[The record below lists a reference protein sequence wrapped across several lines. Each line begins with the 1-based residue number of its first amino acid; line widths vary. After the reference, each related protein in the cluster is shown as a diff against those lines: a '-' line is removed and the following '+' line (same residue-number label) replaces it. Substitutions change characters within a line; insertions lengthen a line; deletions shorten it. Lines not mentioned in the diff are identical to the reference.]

1 MAENNSIQT
10 LLPEL
15 LRLFNNSLESF
26 EKVNQAITSSR
37 DSVTVNIQNNDGTNS
52 RITIPSFGYLKNSVD
67 RLNTNINTLT
77 NFNDANS
84 SIRLP
89 DGTFRKLVLAKL
101 PTEAADLT
109 EINSVSEFNIKPN
122 WFFEEL
128 INPLLYISF
137 NITGQAPI
145 DTERA
150 IIQRYI
156 LDTNSQSKVNFFEN
170 QYDGNSEID
179 YNTFLQQIV
188 EKNIAYVLDEAV
200 VDLPPRD
207 KRFSGKF
214 SVIRIG
220 EESVTETINGVE
232 QTTTQKLY
240 KLNKIFYTDTEADFA
255 DTVQLKIGDSLEVV
269 STPIDTRYTVTQID
283 SSTNSVT
290 VRLQEGSRTISIGAD
305 VLKIG
310 SAINDL
316 LEVDVTVGFNERCVT
331 FVKPIDPDSKIP
343 AVNWSPGSGFYT
355 NNLNTINASGNQQNL
370 ADYYQQNAVDFGRYL
385 LSFAQDKIPTSREG
399 LIPNSPEL
407 SSDDFTV
414 SLINGQV
421 SNSDAIVQL
430 KDLNNQKNTIQSTLT
445 ELDTAISQSR
455 TKIQTTN
462 YSTEVERDAD
472 RNALQGLVTERSSQ
486 AKLYSSVV
494 TEIDA
499 FSKDNS
505 VSSVTP
511 KYRVRGFWAVPKEK
525 SAPSTGVQDI
535 IKFKYRFR
543 YLSADGAANPVDQ
556 FSFTDG
562 SGTSQ
567 GAFSNYVI
575 VDSVLRPRVKN
586 SITGL
591 YEWSPIDDDNADSVN
606 INQLDI
612 PIRKGEQVEI
622 QVKSISEAGW
632 PSNPLESEWS
642 PSIRVEFPADL
653 SSDSALES
661 ILAQNQEDLAKVAL
675 EEDLEAKGI
684 NTHLSSSFTA
694 NETYFAHSTPVIAS
708 GFLSENQ
715 TPIDL
720 FTKLNEMQNQ
730 LDLFAEILNNA
741 VGELNATL
749 VDDTGNTYSLR
760 RNSITKVFAGFY
772 SQEVDGLDDPRG
784 AIVTKTYFINIANSA
799 QTTLQLLARVTGNRT
814 RMVNQ
819 SENPGS
825 YTTTNV
831 TAISS
836 GSTILPAT
844 YPWLDNSAT
853 NQLKA
858 QRATYRSDDVDYNV
872 IRKYDLTPI
881 LLTNPNVTTA
891 TAYGQTVSLPPYQST
906 QNKNQFIYSRFSDVS
921 NDDNFYSY
929 INPSTTEYTINLDSA
944 ENFYNV
950 SGATTIA
957 QPLSEFIWG
966 GGFDANGDP
975 TTRSSYNTTDD
986 VVSVSIAHP
995 FLTNYRAYRNAY
1007 VALTGDSITL
1017 PVNLPTG
1024 GIDCT
1029 TGNGVPTIP
1038 GTPDYNSGVG
1048 TAALLFRQSKFAPI
1062 TSGEEFGNQQAIYLN
1077 ENVKELE
1084 SFISSLAVT
1093 VLFDAP
1099 ISQTL
1104 QPSPSLMV
1112 PNLKNLNDETGNVN
1126 YVGFAR
1132 NVKNSFEGF
1141 DQYLLGKESCG
1152 SYLFISSDDH
1162 ENIQVDGNSLQSTK
1176 NVVFGQQN
1184 SISVPLVFQYR
1195 MTDYFGVTSGS
1206 GLGNIAG
1213 DSTGSTVN
1221 LTYAK
1226 TIGFDLFPDN
1236 SDAVQFDI
1244 EVSAKYRSDR
1254 LSIDNFPKATVTKGL
1269 SDLEKVVA
1277 TLQPSINQV
1286 PLTRGGGR
1294 GGGSGGG
1301 GRKNFSGIVAP
1312 NNL

>member
-52 RITIPSFGYLKNSVD
+52 RLTIPSFGYLKNSVD
-67 RLNTNINTLT
+67 RLNTNINTIT

-89 DGTFRKLVLAKL
+89 DGTFRKLVLAQL

-109 EINSVSEFNIKPN
+109 AINSVNEFNIKPN

-137 NITGQAPI
+137 DITGQAPI

-150 IIQRYI
+150 IVQRYI
-156 LDTNSQSKVNFFEN
+156 LNTNSQSKINYFEN
-170 QYDGNSEID
+170 EYNGSSEIN
-179 YNTFLQQIV
+179 YNKFLQQIV

-207 KRFSGKF
+207 KRFSGNF

-220 EESVTETINGVE
+220 EESVTDTVNGVE

-240 KLNKIFYTDTEADFA
+240 KLNKIFYTDSEADFA
-255 DTVQLKIGDSLEVV
+255 DTVQLKVGDSLEVV
-269 STPIDTRYTVTQID
+269 STPVDTRYTVTQID

-305 VLKIG
+305 VLKVG
-310 SAINDL
+310 SALNDL

-331 FVKPIDPDSKIP
+331 FVKPIDPNSKIP

-355 NNLNTINASGNQQNL
+355 NDLNTIDASGNQQNL
-370 ADYYQQNAVDFGRYL
+370 ADYYQRNAVDFGRYL
-385 LSFAQDKIPTSREG
+385 LSFAQDKMPTSREG
-399 LIPNSPEL
+399 LTPNAPVL

-414 SLINGQV
+414 DLINAQV
-421 SNSDAIVQL
+421 SKSKAIVQL
-430 KDLNNQKNTIQSTLT
+430 VDLSNQKNTVQATLS
-445 ELDTAISQSR
+445 ELDTSIAQSR
-455 TKIQTTN
+455 ERIQTTN

-472 RNALQGLVTERSSQ
+472 KNALQGLVTEKGSA

-494 TEIDA
+494 TEISA
-499 FSKDNS
+499 SAKDNS
-505 VSSVTP
+505 VKSISP
-511 KYRVRGFWAVPKEK
+511 KYRVRGFWAMPEEK
-525 SAPSTGVQDI
+525 SFPATGVQDI
-535 IKFKYRFR
+535 IKFQYRYR
-543 YLSADGAANPVDQ
+543 YLSADGAANPVSQ

-567 GAFSNYVI
+567 GAFSNYIV
-575 VDSVLRPRVKN
+575 VDSVVRPRSKN
-586 SITGL
+586 KVTGL
-591 YEWSPIDDDNADSVN
+591 YEWAPINDDNADSVN

-632 PSNPLESEWS
+632 PSNPLTSEWS
-642 PSIRVEFPADL
+642 DAIRVEFPADL
-653 SSDSALES
+653 SSDNATEAV
-661 ILAQNQEDLAKVAL
+661 LAQNQEDLALVAL
-675 EEDLEAKGI
+675 NENLESIGLP
-684 NTHLSSSFTA
+684 THLSSSFTA

-741 VGELNATL
+741 VGELKTTL
-749 VDDTGNTYSLR
+749 VDDAGNTFNLR
-760 RNSITKVFAGFY
+760 RNSVTNIFAGFY

-784 AIVTKTYFINIANSA
+784 AIITKTYFINIANTA
-799 QTTLQLLARVTGNRT
+799 QSTLQLIARVTGSRT

-819 SENPGS
+819 SENPS
-825 YTTTNV
+825 YTLND
-831 TAISS
+831 ISS

-844 YPWLDNSAT
+844 YSWLDNSAV
-853 NQLKA
+853 NQKNN
-858 QRATYRSDDVDYNV
+858 RATYRSDDVDYNV

-881 LLTNPNVTTA
+881 LLTNPNVTAA
-891 TAYGQTVSLPPYQST
+891 TAYGQTVSLPPFQST
-906 QNKNQFIYSRFSDVS
+906 QNKNQFIYSRYSDVS
-921 NDDNFYSY
+921 NDGTFYSY
-929 INPSTTEYTINLDSA
+929 INPTDTEYTLNLDTS
-944 ENFYNV
+944 ENFYN
-950 SGATTIA
+950 ATAASIA
-957 QPLSEFIWG
+957 ANPTAEFIWG
-966 GGFDANGDP
+966 GGFLSTGEP
-975 TTRSSYNTTDD
+975 TTRPAYFTDD
-986 VVSVSIAHP
+986 SVVSVSIAHP
-995 FLTNYRAYRNAY
+995 WLTNYTTYRNAY
-1007 VALTGDSITL
+1007 VALTGDTQTL
-1017 PVNLPTG
+1017 PLALSGN

-1029 TGNGVPTIP
+1029 TGTGIPLVP
-1038 GTPDYNSGVG
+1038 GDYNSGIG
-1048 TAALLFRQSKFAPI
+1048 TAAVLFRQSKFAPLP
-1062 TSGEEFGNQQAIYLN
+1062 SSNALGQQQGIYLN
-1077 ENVKELE
+1077 ENVTD
-1084 SFISSLAVT
+1084 LAT
-1093 VLFDAP
+1093 LATSIGAITFDAP
-1099 ISQTL
+1099 FQAQQL
-1104 QPSPSLMV
+1104 QPSPSLTV
-1112 PNLKNLNDETGNVN
+1112 PNLANLWDASSGNYITGG
-1126 YVGFAR
+1126 YDR
-1132 NVKNSFEGF
+1132 NAKSSFENF
-1141 DQYLLGKESCG
+1141 DQYTLGKQSCG
-1152 SYLFISSDDH
+1152 SYLFISADSH
-1162 ENIQVDGNSLQSTK
+1162 ENIQVAGDSIQSYE
-1176 NVVFGQQN
+1176 NIQFGQQN
-1184 SISVPLVFQYR
+1184 SVNVPLVFQYR
-1195 MTDYFGVTSGS
+1195 MTDYFGVTTGS
-1206 GLGNIAG
+1206 GLGNIGG
-1213 DSTGSTVN
+1213 DESGSTVN

-1226 TIGFDLFPDN
+1226 RIGFDLFPNN
-1236 SDAVQFDI
+1236 SDVVQFDI

-1277 TLQPSINQV
+1277 TLQPSITQTAI
-1286 PLTRGGGR
+1286 TRG

-1312 NNL
+1312 NSN

>member
-67 RLNTNINTLT
+67 RLNTNINTIT

-89 DGTFRKLVLAKL
+89 DGTFRKLVLAQL

-109 EINSVSEFNIKPN
+109 AINSVNEFNIKPN

-156 LDTNSQSKVNFFEN
+156 LDTNSQSKINFFEN
-170 QYDGNSEID
+170 EYNGSSEINYD
-179 YNTFLQQIV
+179 TFLQQIV

-207 KRFSGKF
+207 KRFSGNF

-220 EESVTETINGVE
+220 EESVTETVNGVE
-232 QTTTQKLY
+232 QTTVQKLY
-240 KLNKIFYTDTEADFA
+240 KLNKIFYTDSEADFT
-255 DTVQLKIGDSLEVV
+255 DTVQLKVGDSLEVV
-269 STPIDTRYTVTQID
+269 STPVDTRYTVTQID

-310 SAINDL
+310 SALNDL

-331 FVKPIDPDSKIP
+331 FIKPIDPNSKIP

-355 NNLNTINASGNQQNL
+355 NDLNTIDSSGTQQNL

-399 LIPNSPEL
+399 LIPNEPVL

-445 ELDTAISQSR
+445 ELDVAIAQSR

-472 RNALQGLVTERSSQ
+472 RNALQGLITERASQ
-486 AKLYSSVV
+486 AKLYASVV
-494 TEIDA
+494 TEIDS
-499 FSKDNS
+499 FSQDNS
-505 VSSVTP
+505 VNSISP
-511 KYRVRGFWAVPKEK
+511 KYRVRGFWAMPQEK
-525 SAPSTGVQDI
+525 SDPATGVQDI
-535 IKFKYRFR
+535 IKFKYRYR

-556 FSFTDG
+556 FAYTDG

-567 GAFSNYVI
+567 GAFSNYII
-575 VDSVLRPRVKN
+575 VDSVVRPRTKN

-591 YEWSPIDDDNADSVN
+591 YEWTPIDDDNADSVN

-622 QVKSISEAGW
+622 EVKSISEAGW
-632 PSNPLESEWS
+632 PANPLESDWS
-642 PSIRVEFPADL
+642 PAVRVEFPADL
-653 SSDSALES
+653 SSDNALES

-730 LDLFAEILNNA
+730 LNLFAEILNNA
-741 VGELNATL
+741 VGELNTTL
-749 VDDTGNTYSLR
+749 VDDTGNTYNLR
-760 RNSITKVFAGFY
+760 RNAVTNIFAGFY

-784 AIVTKTYFINIANSA
+784 AIITKTYFINIANAA
-799 QTTLQLLARVTGNRT
+799 QTTLQLISRVTGGRS

-825 YTTTNV
+825 YSTTNV
-831 TAISS
+831 TAIQS

-844 YPWLDNSAT
+844 YPWLDNSAS
-853 NQLKA
+853 NQKT

-881 LLTNPNVTTA
+881 LLTNPEVTAA
-891 TAYGQTVSLPPYQST
+891 TAYGQMVSLPPYQST
-906 QNKNQFIYSRFSDVS
+906 QNKNQFIYSRYSDVS
-921 NDDNFYSY
+921 NDDTFYSY
-929 INPSTTEYTINLDSA
+929 INPTATEYTLNLDTT
-944 ENFYNV
+944 ENFYN
-950 SGATTIA
+950 ATAASTA
-957 QPLSEFIWG
+957 ALPQTEFIWG
-966 GGFDANGDP
+966 GSFLPTGEP
-975 TTRSSYNTTDD
+975 TTRAAYLTNDN

-995 FLTNYRAYRNAY
+995 SVSSYNAYRKAY
-1007 VALTGDSITL
+1007 VALTGDTGTL
-1017 PVNLPTG
+1017 PVTIPAAGINCVTG
-1024 GIDCT
+1024 
-1029 TGNGVPTIP
+1029 TGTPAVP
-1038 GTPDYNSGVG
+1038 GTPDINSGIG
-1048 TAALLFRQSKFAPI
+1048 TAAVLFRQSQFAPLKSSE
-1062 TSGEEFGNQQAIYLN
+1062 TFGQQQGIYLN
-1077 ENVKELE
+1077 ENVTKLQT
-1084 SFISSLAVT
+1084 FINTLAVT

-1104 QPSPSLMV
+1104 QPSPSLTV
-1112 PNLKNLNDETGNVN
+1112 PNLANLYDPASAGYITGG
-1126 YVGFAR
+1126 YDR
-1132 NVKNSFEGF
+1132 NAKTSFEGF
-1141 DQYLLGKESCG
+1141 DQYTLGQQSCG
-1152 SYLFISSDDH
+1152 SYLFISSDNH
-1162 ENIQVDGNSLQSTK
+1162 ENIQVDGDAIQSVE
-1176 NVVFGQQN
+1176 NVQFGQQN
-1184 SISVPLVFQYR
+1184 AISVPLVFQYR
-1195 MTDYFGVTSGS
+1195 MTDYFGVTTGS

-1226 TIGFDLFPDN
+1226 RIGFDLFPNN
-1236 SDAVQFDI
+1236 SDVVQFDI
-1244 EVSAKYRSDR
+1244 QVSAKYRSDR

-1277 TLQPSINQV
+1277 TLQPSITQTSI
-1286 PLTRGGGR
+1286 TRNA
-1294 GGGSGGG
+1294 GSG
-1301 GRKNFSGIVAP
+1301 RSASSFSGIQAD
-1312 NNL
+1312 L

>member
-52 RITIPSFGYLKNSVD
+52 RLTIPSFGYLKNSVD
-67 RLNTNINTLT
+67 RLNTNINTIT

-89 DGTFRKLVLAKL
+89 DGTFRKLVLAQL

-109 EINSVSEFNIKPN
+109 AINSVNEFNIKPN

-137 NITGQAPI
+137 DITGQAPI

-150 IIQRYI
+150 IVQRYI
-156 LDTNSQSKVNFFEN
+156 LNTNSQSKINYFEN
-170 QYDGNSEID
+170 EYNGSSEIN
-179 YNTFLQQIV
+179 YNKFLQQIV

-207 KRFSGKF
+207 KRFSGNF

-220 EESVTETINGVE
+220 EESVTDTVNGVE

-240 KLNKIFYTDTEADFA
+240 KLNKIFYTDSEADFA
-255 DTVQLKIGDSLEVV
+255 DTVQLKVGDSLEVV
-269 STPIDTRYTVTQID
+269 STPVDTRYTVTQID

-305 VLKIG
+305 VLKVG
-310 SAINDL
+310 SALNDL

-331 FVKPIDPDSKIP
+331 FVKPIDPNSKIP

-355 NNLNTINASGNQQNL
+355 NDLNTIDASGNQQNL
-370 ADYYQQNAVDFGRYL
+370 ADYYQRNAVDFGRYL
-385 LSFAQDKIPTSREG
+385 LSFAQDKMPTSREG
-399 LIPNSPEL
+399 LTPNAPVL

-414 SLINGQV
+414 DLINAQV
-421 SNSDAIVQL
+421 SKSKAIVQL
-430 KDLNNQKNTIQSTLT
+430 VDLSNQKNTVQATLS
-445 ELDTAISQSR
+445 ELDTSIAQSR
-455 TKIQTTN
+455 ERIQTTN

-472 RNALQGLVTERSSQ
+472 KNALQGLVTEKGSA

-494 TEIDA
+494 TEIRA
-499 FSKDNS
+499 SAKDNS
-505 VSSVTP
+505 VKSISP
-511 KYRVRGFWAVPKEK
+511 KYRVRGFWAMPEEK
-525 SAPSTGVQDI
+525 SFPATGVQDI
-535 IKFKYRFR
+535 IKFQYRYR
-543 YLSADGAANPVDQ
+543 YLSADGAANPVSQ

-567 GAFSNYVI
+567 GAFSNYIV
-575 VDSVLRPRVKN
+575 VDSVVRPRSKN
-586 SITGL
+586 KVTGL
-591 YEWSPIDDDNADSVN
+591 YEWAPINDDNADSVN

-632 PSNPLESEWS
+632 PSNPLTSEWS
-642 PSIRVEFPADL
+642 DAIRVEFPADL
-653 SSDSALES
+653 SSDNATEAV
-661 ILAQNQEDLAKVAL
+661 LAQNQEDLALVAL
-675 EEDLEAKGI
+675 NENLESIGLP
-684 NTHLSSSFTA
+684 THLSSSFTA

-741 VGELNATL
+741 VGELKTTL
-749 VDDTGNTYSLR
+749 VDDAGNTFNLR
-760 RNSITKVFAGFY
+760 RNSVTNIFAGFY

-784 AIVTKTYFINIANSA
+784 AIITKTYFINIANTA
-799 QTTLQLLARVTGNRT
+799 QSTLQLIARVTGSRT

-819 SENPGS
+819 SENPS
-825 YTTTNV
+825 YTLND
-831 TAISS
+831 ISS

-844 YPWLDNSAT
+844 YSWLDNSAV
-853 NQLKA
+853 NQKNN
-858 QRATYRSDDVDYNV
+858 RATYRSDDVDYNV

-881 LLTNPNVTTA
+881 LLTNPNVTAA
-891 TAYGQTVSLPPYQST
+891 TAYGQTVSLPPFQST
-906 QNKNQFIYSRFSDVS
+906 QNKNQFIYSRYSDVS
-921 NDDNFYSY
+921 NDGTFYSY
-929 INPSTTEYTINLDSA
+929 INPTDTEYTLNLDTT

-950 SGATTIA
+950 TTA
-957 QPLSEFIWG
+957 STAANPTAEFIWG
-966 GGFDANGDP
+966 GGFLSSGLP
-975 TTRSSYNTTDD
+975 TTRPAYFTDD
-986 VVSVSIAHP
+986 SVVSVSIAHP
-995 FLTNYRAYRNAY
+995 WLTNYTTYRNAY
-1007 VALTGDSITL
+1007 VALTGDTQTL
-1017 PVNLPTG
+1017 PLALSGT

-1029 TGNGVPTIP
+1029 TGTGIPLVP
-1038 GTPDYNSGVG
+1038 GDYNSGIG
-1048 TAALLFRQSKFAPI
+1048 TAAVLFRQSKFAPLP
-1062 TSGEEFGNQQAIYLN
+1062 SSNALGQQQGIYLN
-1077 ENVKELE
+1077 ENVTD
-1084 SFISSLAVT
+1084 LAT
-1093 VLFDAP
+1093 LATSIGAITFDAP
-1099 ISQTL
+1099 FQAQQL
-1104 QPSPSLMV
+1104 QPSPSLTV
-1112 PNLKNLNDETGNVN
+1112 PNLANLWDASSGNYITGG
-1126 YVGFAR
+1126 YDR
-1132 NVKNSFEGF
+1132 NAKSSFENF
-1141 DQYLLGKESCG
+1141 DQYTLGKQSCG
-1152 SYLFISSDDH
+1152 SYLFISADSH
-1162 ENIQVDGNSLQSTK
+1162 ENIQVAGDSIQSYE
-1176 NVVFGQQN
+1176 NIQFGQQN
-1184 SISVPLVFQYR
+1184 SVNVPLVFQYR
-1195 MTDYFGVTSGS
+1195 MTDYFGVTTGS
-1206 GLGNIAG
+1206 GLGNIGG
-1213 DSTGSTVN
+1213 DESGSTVN

-1226 TIGFDLFPDN
+1226 RIGFDLFPNN
-1236 SDAVQFDI
+1236 SDVVQFDI

-1277 TLQPSINQV
+1277 TLQPSITQTAI
-1286 PLTRGGGR
+1286 TRG

-1312 NNL
+1312 NSN